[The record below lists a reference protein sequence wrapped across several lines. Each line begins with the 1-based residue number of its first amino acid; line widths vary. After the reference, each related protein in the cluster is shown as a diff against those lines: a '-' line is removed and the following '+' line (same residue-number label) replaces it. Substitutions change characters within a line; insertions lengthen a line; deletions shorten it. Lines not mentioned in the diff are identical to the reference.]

1 MIRNILNIALNDLR
15 IFFSN
20 RGNIIGLVLLPVAFT
35 LVLGFAFSGGGP
47 TVLRVD
53 VIDQDQSDA
62 SQQLIAEVR
71 ASYDALVIC
80 PDDGT
85 AENCPETVDVDTSRE
100 RVINGQVQSAIVI
113 PDGFDES
120 LADLQPVTL
129 EYYSQQDVRSGDPV
143 YQALSSVVQRMSAAI
158 QVATVGLNVTDSMIV
173 TDDGTVPLFE
183 SDEAREAFQQDVY
196 TRAAEQIAD
205 SPVSVQLI
213 MGETSSDQVGLG
225 SGFGQSVPGMG
236 SMYVMFT
243 VFGGLALLARERDQ
257 WTLQR
262 LMAMPLTRAEIM
274 GGKMLAYFTLG
285 MIQYTVVF
293 AVGIIVGAPLGDS
306 PLALVMVMVA
316 FVTCMVALTFLLAT
330 RITNESQASGITLLL
345 ALTLAPLG
353 GAWWPLEITPDFMQA
368 LGRLSPVSWA
378 MEGFQNVIFFSGG
391 VTDVLPSVVV
401 LLGIALVLFVIGVR
415 GFRYDI

>member
-62 SQQLIAEVR
+62 SQQLIAGMR

-80 PDDGT
+80 PDDAANGCPAGEMDVET
-85 AENCPETVDVDTSRE
+85 AQE

-113 PDGFDES
+113 PEGFGES
-120 LADLQPVTL
+120 LSNLQPVTL

-143 YQALSSVVQRMSAAI
+143 YQALSSVVQRTSAAI
-158 QVATVGLNVTDSMIV
+158 RAADVGLDVTDNMIV
-173 TDDGTVPLFE
+173 TGDGTVPLFV
-183 SDEAREAFQQDVY
+183 SDEDRDAFQQDVY
-196 TRAAEQIAD
+196 QRAEAEIA
-205 SPVSVQLI
+205 STPVTVQLVTQEAGNE
-213 MGETSSDQVGLG
+213 MSLG

-262 LMAMPLTRAEIM
+262 LMSMPLTGAEIM

-285 MIQYTVVF
+285 MIQYAVVF
-293 AVGIIVGAPLGDS
+293 AVGVIVGTPLGDS
-306 PLALVMVMVA
+306 PLALVLVMVA

-353 GAWWPLEITPDFMQA
+353 GAWWPLEITPDFMQT

-378 MEGFQNVIFFSGG
+378 MDGFQNVIFFSGG
-391 VTDVLPSVVV
+391 VADVMTPVLV
-401 LLGIALVLFVIGVR
+401 LLGIALVFFVIGVR
-415 GFRYDI
+415 GFRYDV